1 MTMDCRNKD
10 IEITGLQ
17 DHSERVKKVIQSAI
31 AIDLKKGLLATRL
44 ELDCNEGHFSRNF
57 FVWNWCQF
65 LNSTLNMLEKMTKVM
80 QNLLVTWLKLYS
92 NLCIMG
98 IELFCAISSSHFFV
112 WDWFP
117 AQALYFIILYTNRCE
132 KVS

>member
-57 FVWNWCQF
+57 FV
-65 LNSTLNMLEKMTKVM
+65 
-80 QNLLVTWLKLYS
+80 
-92 NLCIMG
+92 
-98 IELFCAISSSHFFV
+98 
-112 WDWFP
+112 
-117 AQALYFIILYTNRCE
+117 
-132 KVS
+132 